1 MLLRL
6 ALSAC
11 NARIASSPEWVSA
24 SLSSSYASSP
34 SSPSA
39 AVASLCWRDA
49 LLALSACNAR
59 LRVLARVGL
68 RLAQLL
74 VRVVA
79 VQP

>member
-11 NARIASSPEWVSA
+11 SARMASSPLWVSA

-34 SSPSA
+34 SNMPPSA
-39 AVASLCWRDA
+39 
-49 LLALSACNAR
+49 
-59 LRVLARVGL
+59 LRL

-79 VQP
+79 VEHALVRVV